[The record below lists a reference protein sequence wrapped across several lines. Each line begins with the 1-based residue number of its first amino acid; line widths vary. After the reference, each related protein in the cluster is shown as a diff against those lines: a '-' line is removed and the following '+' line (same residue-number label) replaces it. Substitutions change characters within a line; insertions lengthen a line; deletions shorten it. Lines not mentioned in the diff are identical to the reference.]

1 MHPSN
6 FTQLDKETEFTI
18 YDDCYTLV
26 YIYAVLYLPTGW
38 TTCST
43 VQVPEMDRCTDNKAK
58 IEYHIYIVEE
68 EFMMEIQVE
77 ETKVAN
83 KEIHSHQYISI

>member
-1 MHPSN
+1 
-6 FTQLDKETEFTI
+6 
-18 YDDCYTLV
+18 
-26 YIYAVLYLPTGW
+26 
-38 TTCST
+38 